1 MRSRT
6 ALSAAALA
14 TIVSGGGAFAV
25 AGTAAAAGTPVGS
38 SPLAAVP
45 MATRAAQSARIGI
58 NMQITVGSGTTKKV
72 TAITGSGITSLTS
85 ARTVLDVAV
94 PKLGVFDL
102 RVAPPMLYL
111 QLPAAARAAIP
122 GGKSWVA
129 VNLNGLASSK
139 LGASLPQLQAT
150 QSSAQALAL
159 LAAATSGSVTKVGLA
174 KIHGATTTAYK
185 VTIDLAK
192 LASVDAKLKKT
203 VGTLGAATL
212 PVEVWIDNQ
221 HRLRQVQYT
230 LSVPARAGT
239 PATSVRGTV
248 DLYGFG
254 VPVHVPA
261 PPAAQV
267 LTVSAQALAAAASA
281 AAGAGAAG

>member
-1 MRSRT
+1 MRIRP

-14 TIVSGGGAFAV
+14 TIVSGGGAFVV
-25 AGTAAAAGTPVGS
+25 AGTARAAGTPVGA
-38 SPLAAVP
+38 SPLAPVP
-45 MATRAAQSARIGI
+45 AATRAAQSARIGI
-58 NMQITVGSGTTKKV
+58 NMQVAVGSGAAKKV
-72 TAITGSGITSLTS
+72 TTITGSGITSLTS
-85 ARTVLDVAV
+85 TRMVLDVTV

-111 QLPAAARAAIP
+111 QLPAAARASIP

-129 VNLNGLASSK
+129 VNVNGLASSK
-139 LGASLPQLQAT
+139 LGASLPPLQAT

-159 LAAATSGSVTKVGLA
+159 LAAASSSSVTKVGLA

-185 VTIDLAK
+185 VTIDLGK
-192 LASVDAKLKKT
+192 LASVDAKLNKA
-203 VGTLGAATL
+203 VATLGTRTL
-212 PVEVWIDNQ
+212 PVELWIDNQ
-221 HRLRQVQYT
+221 HRLRQMLYT
-230 LSVPARAGT
+230 LSVPARAGA

-261 PPAAQV
+261 PPASQV
-267 LTVSAQALAAAASA
+267 LTVSAQALAAAAA
-281 AAGAGAAG
+281 AASGAGAAG